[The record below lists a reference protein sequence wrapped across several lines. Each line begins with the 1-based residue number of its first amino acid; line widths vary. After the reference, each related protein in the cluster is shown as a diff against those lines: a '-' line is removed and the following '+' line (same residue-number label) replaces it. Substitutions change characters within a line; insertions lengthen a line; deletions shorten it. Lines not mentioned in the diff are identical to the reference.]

1 MRGLGQTGGPGWVP
15 GLGGGHEGWRG
26 HPALISAPTNLGIV
40 PLQRAVARDLGS
52 LQSESLK
59 DGERPLGP
67 EHPAVSVPETG
78 VTRVGGGCFCILGAI
93 IRAFVESG

>member
-1 MRGLGQTGGPGWVP
+1 MDWGRQGGRAGFWGLEVVKK
-15 GLGGGHEGWRG
+15 GGGAILLSFL
-26 HPALISAPTNLGIV
+26 PPTNLGIV
-40 PLQRAVARDLGS
+40 PLQRAVAHDLGS
-52 LQSESLK
+52 LQSEGLK